1 MTSLGEGKGLPE
13 DKEEEA
19 KLAADPEVKKSK
31 KSFKKGKTELKSNDM
46 GVKSELEEEE
56 NDSCLNDVFKFMK
69 YIFFTD
75 AGKIIKNANATSREM
90 EDYDVPKLPP
100 QFNILTVSQEMLKIS
115 ADWEKIEES
124 KRPPF
129 WRNYLKLE
137 KRTIILATIL
147 RVIADLLLIVIPLIV
162 QVYESTVTYRKLPD
176 KTFEVEL
183 DSGTGFLMAGAGT
196 VAFFLQFMFRQHSD
210 KYIASSKFR
219 VEQAIKHR
227 LFSKLLMADYISI
240 EKSDPNEM
248 SRILYFGLDSILSML
263 VMLPGFMSAPIT
275 IILGGFLVA
284 QAHSSY
290 FFLVAIVVFLLIMIF
305 VMNKF
310 NMKSVNYL
318 EQYDKSQTLQSIKLE
333 EFFDN
338 ITMIQTNSLGESLK
352 EKFLTIRV
360 QAKDTLQYM
369 QVSQGVSEVI
379 LNLFPFVFV
388 SVSMSIYHF
397 LNVGPLS
404 NLDSIRLML
413 CAIAP
418 MAVPLR
424 VFIDSFYKYRLFQTA
439 SDEIEKLLSK
449 LKQKSK
455 PKKNDKQG
463 NRYAISMSNCD
474 FVKDEIKKKSYDELI
489 NPKKG
494 ELDGQLPRHIVFRDR
509 LGKRTFGYQ
518 VLGSEE
524 YRKKQND
531 LYKRF
536 MNAKSQTNVN
546 FCLKNITFQV
556 HEKEKICIVGDENS
570 GKHDLF
576 LAIMR
581 ELIRSNGSFSSKGT
595 ICYLDMN
602 NPKFIRDTIKENVL
616 LGRPFEKDVYL
627 DLLKLVDL
635 RLSKYPL
642 KDRTFV
648 VEGQKNIAENDVS
661 RILLARLLYSRSQI
675 VLLNNFFDLLSKDR
689 QISTFDKVVLNKLED
704 KTVVYS
710 SHIVH
715 LIKAAD
721 KVLVMREGY
730 IVEYDTYENLM
741 KNRKS
746 HLYSYLMTDPAGN
759 TNIFRKVLDQFNII
773 ARNRTGNDGPKE
785 DPVPVELTIK
795 RGRGN
800 KLQQQ
805 SGVAGTSGAGEGS
818 NQILTEQGKEG
829 TVPGAPNATG
839 KTTKE
844 MMASLGST
852 SLEEIPP
859 AQRELTKLTKGIMYK
874 SSMAT
879 RVAFVGRSWLVYYSY
894 VLSVLLTSVVMGAG
908 LILACFWGED
918 MYGFFE
924 GFNSYLTVF
933 DILVVVYI
941 FLVILRDMSFT
952 GKVIRNLNYLYNLV
966 TNSLIDTQKEYL
978 LQNPSARIMYL
989 LTKTSSKLDKE
1000 LLRSYSQYCDSINI
1014 LLVFLGVLNYVMYII
1029 MAVVTVFL
1037 MIVLLPIY
1045 SSFMKACV
1053 KLTVYTSNHSAE
1065 LIEIYLSSFNFILPL
1080 RNHNIPEYF
1089 NTKFTEKAN
1098 IVMKA
1103 KIRLEDDIYRWFF
1116 FRYLLF
1122 SSLLVMLLLFLP
1134 HILFQTVAGTFL
1146 KLEWQFKFTTAS
1158 VCILLPVLLL
1168 FGKSMTEY
1176 VENMICT
1183 KSVLK
1188 YILELSKNSEDTTI
1202 IRRLC
1207 ALPNA
1212 KKEDYD
1218 EEDVQETNLTNFILD
1233 NNVVSKA
1240 LQPVAQKSTKVTP
1253 ESKYATKSRKQNT
1266 DEPTKPLLMLKNVT
1280 YISKIGDYILNA
1292 INFKLYEAERI
1303 GMLCELGSGKDFLIN
1318 LLMTLIQRTDLPAN
1332 GPSNFEVMGKPVN
1345 LSTSSEL
1352 RKNMMFLYAKPSLL
1366 MGTVRDNIDPFGK
1379 YTDDE
1384 IVRTLHFLK
1393 IIKAL
1398 QTYTSLMD
1406 CDQIWL
1412 YLANKI
1418 NQVELTEVNL
1428 DELKRRIDKKPETA
1442 KNSED
1447 SPAKKKKDANKSKMD
1462 KARSGTQF
1470 AFGTGTMFGSL
1481 GGQPSEDQQSTLPP
1495 IKGAL
1500 PKGNKP
1506 PGTTL
1511 KEPSLDNKKN
1521 LLSLPG
1527 AAETVDPLTPD
1538 KSDDAADPEGAED
1551 DDGQKEEP
1559 EANQFHIN
1567 DPLRSEVLQ
1576 ATQGLYAMS
1585 ADDRTTLKKQCGE
1598 IFEEIQFVSRGRPL
1612 DESEVLE
1619 NKTQDYFAEQFV
1631 TEFPIPM
1638 PIAERAKRLDED
1650 LGDFDFDHEN
1660 HRLHFDDE
1668 KRLINNILK
1677 MEVGQNGKNL
1687 NYDCRK
1693 IIMMAKAYLDK
1704 PPILIVDE
1712 DALFVVGVNRSFYI
1726 RQLFKNLKETGIL
1739 SVIKDQREMH
1749 HYNSILLMKYGKVV
1763 EMGSPS
1769 ELIENKK
1776 SQLYATVSRDDIRTL
1791 KQLEN
1796 KLERNLQT
1804 SRSRADMLK
1813 KSTSAL
1819 PREGSVATVEHSH
1832 HDGESAAGISPH
1844 PSNQNINM
1852 SPTRSKTVASNFFQ
1866 AFGFKAENE
1875 DEDEEEQGNYAETP
1889 RENVLRQMSPVVIN
1903 SGIPSPHPEGSRQ
1916 ASSAKDNQITL
1927 GPKKDSKP
1935 ALTLNF
1941 PSGSVGN

>member
-1 MTSLGEGKGLPE
+1 MTTLADSKGLPS

-19 KLAADPEVKKSK
+19 KLANEADDNELKKKKSK
-31 KSFKKGKTELKSNDM
+31 KGKAAATKADELAREM
-46 GVKSELEEEE
+46 EMEEEE
-56 NDSCLNDVFKFMK
+56 NDSCLNDVFKILK

-75 AGKIIKNANATSREM
+75 TGKIIKNANATNREM
-90 EDYDVPKLPP
+90 EDYDIPKLPP
-100 QFNILTVSQEMLKIS
+100 QFSILTVSQEMHKIS
-115 ADWEKIEES
+115 MEWEKS
-124 KRPPF
+124 TGPKQQPF
-129 WRNYLKLE
+129 WVNYLKLE
-137 KRTIILATIL
+137 KRSLILATIL
-147 RVIADLLLIVIPLIV
+147 RFIADLLLIVIPLIV
-162 QVYESTVTYRKLPD
+162 QVYESTVNYRRLPD
-176 KTFEVEL
+176 KTFTIDL
-183 DSGTGFLMAGAGT
+183 DSGTGFFMAGAGT
-196 VAFFLQFMFRQHSD
+196 LAFLLQFMFRQHSE
-210 KYIASSKFR
+210 KYIISSKFR
-219 VEQAIKHR
+219 IEQAIKNR
-227 LFSKLLMADYISI
+227 LFSKLLLADYISI

-248 SRILYFGLDSILSML
+248 ARILYFGLDSILGML
-263 VMLPGFMSAPIT
+263 VILPGFISAPIT
-275 IILGGFLVA
+275 ILLGGFLVA

-290 FFLVAIVVFLLIMIF
+290 FFLVAIAVFLMVMIYI
-305 VMNKF
+305 MNKF
-310 NMKSVNYL
+310 NTKSVDYL
-318 EQYDKSQTLQSIKLE
+318 EQYDKNQTLQSIKLE

-388 SVSMSIYHF
+388 SMSMSIYHF
-397 LNVGPLS
+397 LSVGPLS
-404 NLDSIRLML
+404 DSDSIRLML

-424 VFIDSFYKYRLFQTA
+424 VFIDSFYKYKLFQSA
-439 SDEIEKLLSK
+439 NNEIETLLSK

-455 PKKNDKQG
+455 PKG
-463 NRYAISMSNCD
+463 NEGKKRYAITMSNCD
-474 FVKDEIKKKSYDELI
+474 FIKDEVQRKSYDELI

-494 ELDGQLPRHIVFRDR
+494 ELDEKQRRYIIFRDR
-509 LGKRTFGYQ
+509 LRKNTFSYQ
-518 VLGSEE
+518 VLGSED

-536 MNAKSQTNVN
+536 MSAKSQSNVN
-546 FCLKNITFQV
+546 LCLKNISFTV
-556 HEKEKICIVGDENS
+556 AAREKICIVGDENS

-581 ELIRSNGSFSSKGT
+581 ELIRSNGTFSLKGNT
-595 ICYLDMN
+595 CYLDMN
-602 NPKFIRDTIKENVL
+602 NPKFIRDTIKENIL
-616 LGRPFEKDVYL
+616 LGRPFVKEKYL
-627 DLLKLVDL
+627 RLLGLVDL

-661 RILLARLLYSRSQI
+661 RILLARLLYSEADV

-689 QISTFDKVVLNKLED
+689 QISTFEKVFTNELQS
-704 KTVVYS
+704 KTVIYS
-710 SHIVH
+710 SSIVH
-715 LIKAAD
+715 LIKSAD

-730 IVEYDTYENLM
+730 IVESDTYVNLM
-741 KNRKS
+741 RNRKS
-746 HLYSYLMTDPAGN
+746 HLYSNLMTDPAGN
-759 TNIFRKVLDQFNII
+759 TNVFRKVLDQFHIT
-773 ARNRTGNDGPKE
+773 ARNRPGTEAAKE
-785 DPVPVELTIK
+785 DPVPVEVTIK
-795 RGRGN
+795 RNRANKIQQPSGGAAGPGETGGGN
-800 KLQQQ
+800 GQ
-805 SGVAGTSGAGEGS
+805 
-818 NQILTEQGKEG
+818 TEQGKEG
-829 TVPGAPNATG
+829 VVPVATKAAE
-839 KTTKE
+839 KTAKDIVETQN
-844 MMASLGST
+844 ST
-852 SLEEIPP
+852 SLEDIPP

-894 VLSVLLTSVVMGAG
+894 VLSVLLTSVVMGIG
-908 LILACFWGED
+908 LILACFWGDD
-918 MYGFFE
+918 MYGLFS
-924 GFNSYLTVF
+924 GFNSYLIVF

-1014 LLVFLGVLNYVMYII
+1014 LLVFLGVLNYVMYIV
-1029 MAVVTVFL
+1029 MAVVSIVL

-1089 NTKFTEKAN
+1089 NNKFTDKAN
-1098 IVMKA
+1098 TVMRA

-1116 FRYLLF
+1116 FRYLIF
-1122 SSLLVMLLLFLP
+1122 SSLLIMLLLFLP
-1134 HILFQTVAGTFL
+1134 HILIQTVAGTFFIQ
-1146 KLEWQFKFTTAS
+1146 EWQFKFTTAS
-1158 VCILLPVLLL
+1158 VCILLPVLLM

-1188 YILELSKNSEDTTI
+1188 YILELSKNSEDTSI

-1207 ALPNA
+1207 ALPKA

-1240 LQPVAQKSTKVTP
+1240 LQPIAPKSKKVTP
-1253 ESKYATKSRKQNT
+1253 ESKYAQKSRKVNT

-1280 YISKIGDYILNA
+1280 YVSKIGAYILDG

-1303 GMLCELGSGKDFLIN
+1303 GLICELGSGKDFLIN
-1318 LLMTLIQRTDLPAN
+1318 LLMTLIQKTDSPDV
-1332 GPSNFEVMGKPVN
+1332 GVSSYEVMGKPVN

-1366 MGTVRDNIDPFGK
+1366 MGTVRANIDPFGK
-1379 YTDDE
+1379 YTDEE
-1384 IVRTLHFLK
+1384 IIRTLHFLK
-1393 IIKAL
+1393 LIKAL
-1398 QTYTSLMD
+1398 QTYTSLTE
-1406 CDQIWL
+1406 CDDIWL
-1412 YLANKI
+1412 YLAHKT
-1418 NQVELTEVNL
+1418 NQIDLTEINL
-1428 DELKRRIDKKPETA
+1428 DELKRRIDKKQETVKKA
-1442 KNSED
+1442 ED
-1447 SPAKKKKDANKSKMD
+1447 LPKKKKDGGKGKLD
-1462 KARSGTQF
+1462 KGRSGTQF
-1470 AFGTGTMFGSL
+1470 GFGSSMFGMGKS
-1481 GGQPSEDQQSTLPP
+1481 GIIADDNSSLPP
-1495 IKGAL
+1495 LKGAL
-1500 PKGNKP
+1500 NNGKP
-1506 PGTTL
+1506 QNGAGKPAGTNI
-1511 KEPSLDNKKN
+1511 KEPSGDNKKN
-1521 LLSLPG
+1521 MLTVPG
-1527 AAETVDPLTPD
+1527 AAGGNPNSAEKAANPEVDNEVGDEENEMD
-1538 KSDDAADPEGAED
+1538 KE
-1551 DDGQKEEP
+1551 EEP
-1559 EANQFHIN
+1559 EVNQFNIN
-1567 DPLRSEVLQ
+1567 DPLRNEVLQ

-1585 ADDRTTLKKQCGE
+1585 NEDKMKMARQCGE
-1598 IFEEIQFVSRGRPL
+1598 IMEEIKFVSRGRL
-1612 DESEVLE
+1612 LNQEELLE
-1619 NKTQDYFAEQFV
+1619 NQTQDYFAEQFV

-1650 LGDFDFDHEN
+1650 LGDFDFDYDN
-1660 HRLHFDDE
+1660 HRLNFDDE
-1668 KRLINNILK
+1668 KRLIKNILD

-1704 PPILIVDE
+1704 PPILILDE
-1712 DALFVVGVNRSFYI
+1712 DSLFVVGVNRSFYI

-1749 HYNSILLMKYGKVV
+1749 YYNSVILMKYGKVV
-1763 EMGSPS
+1763 EIGSPF

-1776 SQLYATVSRDDIRTL
+1776 SKLYSTVSRDDIRTL

-1796 KLERNLQT
+1796 KLERNVQT
-1804 SRSRADMLK
+1804 SRSRGDMMK
-1813 KSTSAL
+1813 KSTSTIH
-1819 PREGSVATVEHSH
+1819 REVSVRTVSH
-1832 HDGESAAGISPH
+1832 HEGESNALTPYA
-1844 PSNQNINM
+1844 SNQNISV
-1852 SPTRSKTVASNFFQ
+1852 SPSKPRGLNSNFFQ
-1866 AFGFKAENE
+1866 AFGLKEDNE
-1875 DEDEEEQGNYAETP
+1875 DGQDADEASPRFKDGLQG
-1889 RENVLRQMSPVVIN
+1889 
-1903 SGIPSPHPEGSRQ
+1903 SGIASPQPEASRTEATPKPPQ
-1916 ASSAKDNQITL
+1916 QLTL
-1927 GPKKDSKP
+1927 GVKGDSKP
-1935 ALTLNF
+1935 SLRLNL
-1941 PSGSVGN
+1941 PTDMLSK

>member
-1 MTSLGEGKGLPE
+1 MTSLADGKAIPS

-19 KLAADPEVKKSK
+19 KLAKDEEQENEGKKK
-31 KSFKKGKTELKSNDM
+31 KNKKKTALKPVEM
-46 GVKSELEEEE
+46 GNQAELEEEE
-56 NDSCLNDVFKFMK
+56 NDSCLNDVLKFMK

-75 AGKIIKNANATSREM
+75 SGKIIKNANATSREM
-90 EDYDVPKLPP
+90 EDYDIQKLPN
-100 QFNILTVSQEMLKIS
+100 QFNILTVSEEMKRLTTE
-115 ADWEKIEES
+115 WEKIDAD
-124 KRPPF
+124 KRPEF
-129 WRNYLKLE
+129 WHNYLKLE

-176 KTFEVEL
+176 GTIEMDLV
-183 DSGTGFLMAGAGT
+183 SGTGFLMAGAGT
-196 VAFFLQFMFRQHSD
+196 LAFFLQFMFRQHSD

-227 LFSKLLMADYISI
+227 LFSKLLLADYISI

-248 SRILYFGLDSILSML
+248 SRILYFGLDAILSML
-263 VMLPGFMSAPIT
+263 VILPGFLSAPLT
-275 IILGGFLVA
+275 ILLGGFLVA

-290 FFLVAIVVFLLIMIF
+290 FFLVAIAVFLMIMIF
-305 VMNKF
+305 IMNKF
-310 NMKSVNYL
+310 NMKSVGYL
-318 EQYDKSQTLQSIKLE
+318 EQYDKTQTLQSIKLE

-338 ITMIQTNSLGESLK
+338 ITMIQTNSLGDSLK

-388 SVSMSIYHF
+388 SMSMSIYHF
-397 LNVGPLS
+397 LNVGPIS

-424 VFIDSFYKYRLFQTA
+424 VFIDSFYKYKLFQTA
-439 SDEIEKLLSK
+439 TDEIEKLLSK

-455 PKKNDKQG
+455 AKGNDNLK
-463 NRYAISMSNCD
+463 RKAAAIVLNNCD
-474 FVKDEIKKKSYDELI
+474 FIKDEVQRKSYDELI

-494 ELDGQLPRHIVFRDR
+494 EISTSTWRQIIFRDR
-509 LGKRTFGYQ
+509 ISKKTFSYK
-518 VLGSEE
+518 VLGSEDA
-524 YRKKQND
+524 RKKQND
-531 LYKRF
+531 LHKRF
-536 MNAKSQTNVN
+536 MSAKSQSNVN
-546 FCLKNITFQV
+546 LCLKNISFTV
-556 HEKEKICIVGDENS
+556 GVKEKICIVGDENS

-581 ELIRSNGSFSSKGT
+581 ELIRSNGTFSLKGNT
-595 ICYLDMN
+595 CYLDMN
-602 NPKFIRDTIKENVL
+602 NPKFIRDTIKENIL
-616 LGRPFEKDVYL
+616 LGRPFDKEKYL
-627 DLLKLVDL
+627 RLLALVDL

-661 RILLARLLYSRSQI
+661 RILLARLLYSDSDI

-689 QISTFDKVVLNKLED
+689 QVSTFEKVFEIELKF
-704 KTVVYS
+704 KTVIYS

-730 IVEYDTYENLM
+730 IVECDTYVNLM
-741 KNRKS
+741 RNRKS

-759 TNIFRKVLDQFNII
+759 TNIFRKVLDQFHIVP
-773 ARNRTGNDGPKE
+773 RTRVGNEGAKE

-805 SGVAGTSGAGEGS
+805 SGVGAGEGS
-818 NQILTEQGKEG
+818 VAPAIEEGKEG
-829 TVPGAPNATG
+829 VVPGAPKPTG
-839 KTTKE
+839 KAAKE
-844 MMASLGST
+844 MMAALNSH

-894 VLSVLLTSVVMGAG
+894 VFSVLLTSVVMGAG
-908 LILACFWGED
+908 LIMACFWGDD

-924 GFNSYLTVF
+924 GFNSYLIVF

-1029 MAVVTVFL
+1029 MAVVTIFF

-1089 NTKFTEKAN
+1089 NKKFTDKAN
-1098 IVMKA
+1098 TVMRA

-1116 FRYLLF
+1116 LRYVIF

-1146 KLEWQFKFTTAS
+1146 KAEWQFKFTTAS
-1158 VCILLPVLLL
+1158 VSILLPVLLM

-1188 YILELSKNSEDTTI
+1188 YILELSKNSEDTSI

-1240 LQPVAQKSTKVTP
+1240 LQPVAQKSAKVTP
-1253 ESKYATKSRKQNT
+1253 ESKYASKSRKANT

-1280 YISKIGDYILNA
+1280 YISKIGDYILNS
-1292 INFKLYEAERI
+1292 ISFKLYEAERI
-1303 GMLCELGSGKDFLIN
+1303 GLLCELGSGKDFLIN

-1332 GPSNFEVMGKPVN
+1332 GPSSFEVMGKPVN

-1379 YTDDE
+1379 FTDDE
-1384 IVRTLHFLK
+1384 IIRTLHFLK
-1393 IIKAL
+1393 LIKAL
-1398 QTYTSLMD
+1398 QTYTSLMECND
-1406 CDQIWL
+1406 VWTF
-1412 YLANKI
+1412 LAQKVG
-1418 NQVELTEVNL
+1418 QVDLTEVNL
-1428 DELKRRIDKKPETA
+1428 DELKRRIDKKNDSP
-1442 KNSED
+1442 KKSED
-1447 SPAKKKKDANKSKMD
+1447 SPKKKKDGMKGKVD

-1470 AFGTGTMFGSL
+1470 GFGTTMFNSGKA
-1481 GGQPSEDQQSTLPP
+1481 DDSTLPP
-1495 IKGAL
+1495 IKGGASAN
-1500 PKGNKP
+1500 KSGIGSSKP
-1506 PGTTL
+1506 PGTTI
-1511 KEPSLDNKKN
+1511 KDATGDTKKST
-1521 LLSLPG
+1521 LGVPG
-1527 AAETVDPLTPD
+1527 AAGKVDASGLE
-1538 KSDDAADPEGAED
+1538 KSDDGADPEAGDEENEGD
-1551 DDGQKEEP
+1551 KEEEP
-1559 EANQFHIN
+1559 VEQFNIN
-1567 DPLRSEVLQ
+1567 DPLRKEVLQ

-1585 ADDRTTLKKQCGE
+1585 NEDRDMLKKQCTE
-1598 IFEEIQFVSRGRPL
+1598 ILEEMKFVIRGRPL
-1612 DESEVLE
+1612 NQEELLE
-1619 NKTQDYFAEQFV
+1619 KQTEDYFSEQFI
-1631 TEFPIPM
+1631 TEFPIPI
-1638 PIAERAKRLDED
+1638 PIAERAKRLDEE
-1650 LGDFDFDHEN
+1650 LGDFDFDYDN
-1660 HRLHFDDE
+1660 HRLNFEDE
-1668 KRLINNILK
+1668 KRLLK
-1677 MEVGQNGKNL
+1677 NVLNMEVGQNGKNL

-1704 PPILIVDE
+1704 PPILILDE
-1712 DALFVVGVNRSFYI
+1712 DALFIMGVNRSFYI
-1726 RQLFKNLKETGIL
+1726 TQLFKNLKETGIL
-1739 SVIKDQREMH
+1739 SVVKDQREMH
-1749 HYNSILLMKYGKVV
+1749 HYNSVILMKYGKVM
-1763 EMGSPS
+1763 EMGSPF
-1769 ELIENKK
+1769 ELIENKQ
-1776 SQLYATVSRDDIRTL
+1776 SQLYASVSRDDIRTL

-1804 SRSRADMLK
+1804 SRSKGDMMK
-1813 KSTSAL
+1813 RSTSAL
-1819 PREGSVATVEHSH
+1819 PREGSVATVEPSH
-1832 HDGESAAGISPH
+1832 HEGESVGLSPY
-1844 PSNQNINM
+1844 PSNQNINT
-1852 SPTRSKTVASNFFQ
+1852 SPQRMKTQATNLFQ
-1866 AFGFKAENE
+1866 AFGFKGDQEEDQDDE
-1875 DEDEEEQGNYAETP
+1875 DEDA
-1889 RENVLRQMSPVVIN
+1889 
-1903 SGIPSPHPEGSRQ
+1903 Q
-1916 ASSAKDNQITL
+1916 ASARNSKHQAASSFQGQSGVASPQPEAMKAEVPLKSVQISL
-1927 GPKKDSKP
+1927 GPKKESKP
-1935 ALTLNF
+1935 TLTLHL
-1941 PSGSVGN
+1941 PPDAKDS